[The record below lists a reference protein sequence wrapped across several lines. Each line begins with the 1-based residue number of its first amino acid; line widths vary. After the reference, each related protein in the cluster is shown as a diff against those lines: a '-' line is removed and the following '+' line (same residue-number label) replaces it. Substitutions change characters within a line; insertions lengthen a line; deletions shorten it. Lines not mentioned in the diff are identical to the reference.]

1 MATVSRD
8 LRDTDGVRRREASP
22 RPDRRRRPRLLRAS
36 ATEPTITTTSNASRG
51 AISSP
56 QSSQRATELL
66 SRVAV
71 YSGHPPEYSPTS
83 GATPHM
89 TAIENINLVRRL
101 SRCQHSTI
109 KLLIPVWPDSN
120 GYFSFP
126 NFDAWD
132 GERRSDDKEEDV

>member
-1 MATVSRD
+1 MAAVPRD
-8 LRDTDGVRRREASP
+8 LRDADGVRRRESSP

-56 QSSQRATELL
+56 QPSQRATELL
-66 SRVAV
+66 NRVAV

-83 GATPHM
+83 GAAPPMASLGVEDVTVPATNRSQGHR
-89 TAIENINLVRRL
+89 E
-101 SRCQHSTI
+101 HH
-109 KLLIPVWPDSN
+109 PYSN

-132 GERRSDDKEEDV
+132 GERRSDDKEEDA

>member
-1 MATVSRD
+1 MAAVPRD
-8 LRDTDGVRRREASP
+8 LRDADGVRRRESSP

-71 YSGHPPEYSPTS
+71 CSGHPPEYSPTS
-83 GATPHM
+83 GAAPHIASSPNAEDM
-89 TAIENINLVRRL
+89 TIPTTNRVQGHREHL
-101 SRCQHSTI
+101 SY
-109 KLLIPVWPDSN
+109 SN

-132 GERRSDDKEEDV
+132 GERRSDEKEGDV

>member
-1 MATVSRD
+1 MATISRD

-89 TAIENINLVRRL
+89 ASL
-101 SRCQHSTI
+101 SAEDMTI
-109 KLLIPVWPDSN
+109 PTTNRVQGHREHQSLWPDSN

>member
-71 YSGHPPEYSPTS
+71 CSGHAPEYSPTS
-83 GATPHM
+83 VAAPHM
-89 TAIENINLVRRL
+89 ASL
-101 SRCQHSTI
+101 SAGDMTI
-109 KLLIPVWPDSN
+109 PTTNRVQGHREHLSYSN

-132 GERRSDDKEEDV
+132 EERRSDDKEEDV

>member
-1 MATVSRD
+1 MAAVPRD
-8 LRDTDGVRRREASP
+8 LRDADGVRRRESSP

-56 QSSQRATELL
+56 QSTQRAAELL
-66 SRVAV
+66 NRMAV
-71 YSGHPPEYSPTS
+71 YSGPAPEYSPTS
-83 GATPHM
+83 GAAPPM
-89 TAIENINLVRRL
+89 ASL
-101 SRCQHSTI
+101 SVEDVTI
-109 KLLIPVWPDSN
+109 AATNRVQGHREHHPYSN

-132 GERRSDDKEEDV
+132 GERRNDDKEEDV

>member
-1 MATVSRD
+1 MAAVPRD
-8 LRDTDGVRRREASP
+8 LRDANDVRRRESSP
-22 RPDRRRRPRLLRAS
+22 RPDRQRRPRLLRAS

-51 AISSP
+51 DISSP

-66 SRVAV
+66 NRVAI

-83 GATPHM
+83 DVVPPM
-89 TAIENINLVRRL
+89 TSL
-101 SRCQHSTI
+101 STEDMTVPTASRVQGHREHH
-109 KLLIPVWPDSN
+109 PYSN

-132 GERRSDDKEEDV
+132 GEQRSDEKDDV